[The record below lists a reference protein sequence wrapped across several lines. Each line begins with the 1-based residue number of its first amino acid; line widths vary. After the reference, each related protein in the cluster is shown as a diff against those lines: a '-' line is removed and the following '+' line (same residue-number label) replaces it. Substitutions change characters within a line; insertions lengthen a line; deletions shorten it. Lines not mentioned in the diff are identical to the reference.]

1 MTFFRIVVDKIV
13 IQQYEIESFYSQQI
27 HAERE
32 MTNLLYQ
39 QKHHTID
46 ELAVSESSRWM
57 H

>member
-13 IQQYEIESFYSQQI
+13 IEQYEIESFYSQQI